1 MKTAAI
7 HNLGCKVN
15 AYEAE
20 SMEQMLAQAG
30 YEIVPFAGEE
40 NADVC
45 IINTCAVTNIADHKS
60 RQMLHKARKL
70 YPDSIVIASG
80 CYAQEQAESLAR
92 DPAIDIVL
100 GNNRKKDL
108 LTILSKWET
117 DRAAESERQ
126 RQERHALQEVE
137 DISADPAYEELS
149 VTDVKDR
156 TRAYIKIQDGC
167 NQFCTYCIIPYLR
180 GRIRSRDEDSI
191 IREVTR
197 LAEKGFQEFVL
208 TGIHITSYGRDN
220 GKGSLIEVIEKV
232 SQVPGVRRIRLSSL
246 EPRVITEDF
255 AKRLAAIP
263 SFCPHFHLSL
273 QSGSDGV
280 LKRMNRHYTTQEFAD
295 SVELLRRTFDRPA
308 ITTDIIV
315 GFPQE
320 TEEEFEETLDFV
332 RRVSFYECH
341 VFKYSRREGTVAD
354 KMKGQIAQ
362 SVKHERSGK
371 LIALAKE
378 LAHTYRKSFEGE
390 TKEVL
395 IEQTEELDGKKYFT
409 GLTGNY
415 IKIYIPC
422 GPDEEES
429 RLTGTIQKVSIQQL
443 FHDGCAG
450 TLVMDEP
457 AKAGRQN

>member
-1 MKTAAI
+1 MKTAAV

-20 SMEQMLAQAG
+20 SMEQMLVKAG
-30 YEIVPFAGEE
+30 YEIVPFGGEK

-70 YPDSIVIASG
+70 YPDAVVIASG
-80 CYAQEQAESLAR
+80 CYAQEKAESLAR

-100 GNNRKKDL
+100 GNNRKRDL
-108 LTILSKWET
+108 ISILKTFEDRRASET
-117 DRAAESERQ
+117 DEEKLR
-126 RQERHALQEVE
+126 RHALSEVE
-137 DISADPAYEELS
+137 DISKDSEYEDMPLTE
-149 VTDVKDR
+149 VKDR
-156 TRAYIKIQDGC
+156 TRVFVKMQDGC

-191 IREVTR
+191 LREVER
-197 LAEKGFQEFVL
+197 MADKGFSEFVL
-208 TGIHITSYGRDN
+208 TGIHLTSYGLDN
-220 GKGSLIEVIEKV
+220 NHGSLIDVIEKV
-232 SQVPGVRRIRLSSL
+232 SQIPGVKRIRLGSL

-273 QSGSDGV
+273 QSGSDSV
-280 LKRMNRHYTTQEFAD
+280 LRRMNRRYTTQEFAE
-295 SVELLRRTFDRPA
+295 SVGLLRRTFDRPA

-320 TEEEFEETLDFV
+320 TEEEFEETLAFV
-332 RRVSFYECH
+332 EKIRFYECH
-341 VFKYSRREGTVAD
+341 VFKYSRRAGTVAD
-354 KMKGQIAQ
+354 RMGGQIPQ
-362 SVKHERSGK
+362 SIKHERSK
-371 LIALAKE
+371 RLIAEAQRQ
-378 LAHTYRKSFEGE
+378 AHEYRSSFKNEV
-390 TKEVL
+390 KDVL
-395 IEQTEELDGKKYFT
+395 IEQTETVDSKKYFT

-422 GPDEEES
+422 ETDRQPEALSG
-429 RLTGTIQKVSIQQL
+429 SICRVRVLQL
-443 FHDGCAG
+443 FQDGCAG
-450 TLVMDEP
+450 AFV
-457 AKAGRQN
+457 R